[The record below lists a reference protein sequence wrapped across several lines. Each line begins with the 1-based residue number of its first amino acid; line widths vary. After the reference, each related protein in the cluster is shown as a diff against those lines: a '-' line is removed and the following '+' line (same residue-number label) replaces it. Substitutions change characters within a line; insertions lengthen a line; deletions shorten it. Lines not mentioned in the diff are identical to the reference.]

1 MDGMTHLYGKVV
13 INVRVSNIDKE
24 LLNNN
29 PTLSNNVFRILT
41 NSKIPVK
48 TSIMHLDYSENKF
61 VIIFDFNKVEPI
73 PVFITRV

>member
-1 MDGMTHLYGKVV
+1 MDGMTHLYGKVI
-13 INVRVSNIDKE
+13 INVRVSNINKE
-24 LLNNN
+24 LFNNN
-29 PTLSNNVFRILT
+29 PALTNSVFRILT

-48 TSIMHLDYSENKF
+48 TSVMHLDYSDNKF

>member
-13 INVRVSNIDKE
+13 INVRASNIDKE

-29 PTLSNNVFRILT
+29 PTLSNSVFRILT

-48 TSIMHLDYSENKF
+48 TSVMHLDYSENKF

>member
-1 MDGMTHLYGKVV
+1 MTHLYGKVI
-13 INVRVSNIDKE
+13 INVRVSNINKE
-24 LLNNN
+24 LFNNN
-29 PTLSNNVFRILT
+29 PALTNSVFRILT

-48 TSIMHLDYSENKF
+48 TSVMHLDYSDNKF

>member
-1 MDGMTHLYGKVV
+1 MTHLYGKVV